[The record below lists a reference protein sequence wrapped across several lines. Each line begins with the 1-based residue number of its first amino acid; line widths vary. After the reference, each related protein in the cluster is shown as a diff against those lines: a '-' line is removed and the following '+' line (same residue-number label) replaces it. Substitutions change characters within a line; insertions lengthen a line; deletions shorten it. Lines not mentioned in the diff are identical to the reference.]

1 MKMIKMSEAILKNTT
16 EKQQIIE
23 VIEEAIR
30 LFGKSEKALSW
41 LSETNSAMDDKIP
54 LRLLKDETGR
64 KLVSTRLAQISHGI
78 YI

>member
-1 MKMIKMSEAILKNTT
+1 MLTQAGTVLKNTT
-16 EKQQIIE
+16 EKQQIVE

-41 LSETNSAMDDKIP
+41 LSESNSAMDDKIP
-54 LRLLKDETGR
+54 LRLLKDEQGR
-64 KLVSTRLAQISHGI
+64 KLVSMRLAQISHGI